1 MMRAPGMVLY
11 SMPKG
16 PRKKV
21 NTNES
26 TTLLRFA
33 IVIEMQV
40 LTDW

>member
-1 MMRAPGMVLY
+1 MISAPGTVLY
-11 SMPKG
+11 SMPNG

-33 IVIEMQV
+33 IFTQMHTAMV
-40 LTDW
+40 